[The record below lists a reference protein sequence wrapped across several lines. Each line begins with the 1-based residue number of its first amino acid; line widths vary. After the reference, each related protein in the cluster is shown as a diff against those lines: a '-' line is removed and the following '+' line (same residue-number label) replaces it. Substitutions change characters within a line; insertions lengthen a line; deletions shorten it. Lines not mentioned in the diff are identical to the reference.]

1 MFLQEE
7 CEAKLAIAM
16 PAMNAAIAALD
27 TLKQNDISLVK
38 TMTNPPN
45 GVKLVME
52 AVCIMKALKPDK
64 KVDGTGKA
72 VEDFWPTAKKVLTLV
87 DVLVLTPFQ
96 TNGIFNKA
104 TYNKVRMVRC
114 IY

>member
-72 VEDFWPTAKKVLTLV
+72 VEDFWPTAKKVLSSIN
-87 DVLVLTPFQ
+87 P
-96 TNGIFNKA
+96 
-104 TYNKVRMVRC
+104 
-114 IY
+114 